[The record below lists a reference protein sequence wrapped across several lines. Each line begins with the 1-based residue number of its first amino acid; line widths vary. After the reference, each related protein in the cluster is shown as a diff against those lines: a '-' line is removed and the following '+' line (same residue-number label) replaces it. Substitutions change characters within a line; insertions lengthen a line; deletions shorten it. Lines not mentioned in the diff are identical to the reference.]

1 MYGCGMGFGWI
12 VSLILVGVII
22 YLYNQKESSGKSE
35 KSAQDILDER
45 YARGEIEEKE
55 YKEKSERFKRH

>member
-12 VSLILVGVII
+12 VSLILVGVVI
-22 YLYNQKESSGKSE
+22 YLYNQKESSAKSE

-45 YARGEIEEKE
+45 YAKGEIDQEE
-55 YKEKSERFKRH
+55 YNEKSENLKGH